1 MFCGCVLVRVF
12 SCGGVVMV
20 GRDIF
25 FFIVDCDR
33 AGEVNGD
40 GVDRMSGNGVLVVWK
55 WNMVA
60 GGEMSWFSVGK
71 WDIFFI

>member
-40 GVDRMSGNGVLVVWK
+40 GVDRMSGNGVLVV
-55 WNMVA
+55 
-60 GGEMSWFSVGK
+60 
-71 WDIFFI
+71 